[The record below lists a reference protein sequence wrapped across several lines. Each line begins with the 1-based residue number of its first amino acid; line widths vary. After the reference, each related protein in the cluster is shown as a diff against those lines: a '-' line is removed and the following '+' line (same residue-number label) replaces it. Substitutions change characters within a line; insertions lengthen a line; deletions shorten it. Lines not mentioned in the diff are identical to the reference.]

1 MVTKRLIKGTC
12 VNSKKVYYH
21 YAHRDRIKR
30 AAIKWLKKKKRI
42 KGCIYYS
49 LGKMKERVQRE
60 TKTLIKILF
69 SFTSLE
75 PPAKTMEDRE
85 IQQRE

>member
-1 MVTKRLIKGTC
+1 MV
-12 VNSKKVYYH
+12 
-21 YAHRDRIKR
+21 
-30 AAIKWLKKKKRI
+30 KKKKRI
-42 KGCIYYS
+42 KGCIYYL

-75 PPAKTMEDRE
+75 PPGKTMEDRE

>member
-30 AAIKWLKKKKRI
+30 AAIKWLKKKKKDKRLHLLLV
-42 KGCIYYS
+42 GENE
-49 LGKMKERVQRE
+49 GAG
-60 TKTLIKILF
+60 
-69 SFTSLE
+69 
-75 PPAKTMEDRE
+75 AKRNKNVN
-85 IQQRE
+85 